1 MPTIASISPSSGPL
15 VGGTSFTI
23 VGTNLAGATVTVDGK
38 AATSVVAMAA
48 SITAKTPAGTV
59 GAKNVVVTTAGG
71 AVTKVGGF
79 TYTSSF
85 TGGMPIAGDDS
96 SGSSR
101 GVGSEHAR
109 AGHRG
114 GNTAGA
120 AGNGT
125 DAADEMQLVDA
136 PMGVHRYLQV
146 ITIRTE
152 GDVSCDA
159 AVESG
164 DVSMVDAPV
173 QEVIEPIDLDLNGEA
188 DLCQMRRG
196 DLDLNGT
203 VDQEDVTV
211 LIELIG
217 SAPIFGIGDLDGDGT
232 IGNADA
238 AVLLMEFA

>member
-1 MPTIASISPSSGPL
+1 MSIGVSTEEPP
-15 VGGTSFTI
+15 F
-23 VGTNLAGATVTVDGK
+23 LAA
-38 AATSVVAMAA
+38 
-48 SITAKTPAGTV
+48 

-85 TGGMPIAGDDS
+85 LGGMPMAGDDS
-96 SGSSR
+96 SAPSR
-101 GVGSEHAR
+101 GAGSEHAW
-109 AGHRG
+109 AGQRG

-125 DAADEMQLVDA
+125 DGADEAQLVDA

-146 ITIRTE
+146 IAIRTE

-159 AVESG
+159 APASA
-164 DVSMVDAPV
+164 DTAAVDAPA
-173 QEVIEPIDLDLNGEA
+173 QEVVDPIDLDLNGEA

-203 VDQEDVTV
+203 VDQDDVTL

-217 SAPIFGIGDLDGDGT
+217 SEPIFGIGDLDGNGIVDDGD
-232 IGNADA
+232 IA
-238 AVLLMEFA
+238 ALALLFE